1 MNNFN
6 ILFYSAPNP
15 MWVFDIITLQILE
28 VNNAAV
34 TAYGYSKQQFL
45 SKTIKDLR
53 PPEDMQ
59 LVEKIISEIKT
70 DQTYFRE
77 FRHQDSCGRTFD
89 VEIMSYAMIFD
100 ERQVRLVVTQNIEEK
115 KAIAGQLKFTQHK
128 LSRMLE
134 TTSIGF
140 FQVDHN
146 SIVTYWNRAAEGLIG
161 YNRKYVLGK
170 NLWDV
175 FPEVV
180 DTDFYS
186 RYQQAIKERRNEE
199 FISYFWPIQKWFTV
213 IIYYVEEGVIIHFRD
228 ITESKI
234 YEEQLLDKIVRL
246 KEVSHLN
253 SHYLRK
259 PVASLL
265 GLTDLI
271 TNELISNDEF
281 KTAAGYIK
289 ECSLELDAVLRKVNN
304 KVNNELEPVAY
315 EEIRNFSLNKALGQ
329 VIAEVQKQFT
339 VHTIVLNSKENVTC
353 YGNEHSIAVAVKQL
367 LYNAINFS
375 PSANRVEVCLEVVSK
390 NAIVS
395 VRDFGIGIDSQ
406 TLNRIFMSFI
416 NKSVAEELGTGLSK
430 VSDVALRHNGNV
442 WVESKPGKG
451 ATFSMRL
458 PMSNIGVYK
467 QIGNTNFSDYQ
478 GAGMLVTYDEPL
490 ACIVS
495 EWEGF
500 HSLHT
505 IKTGCLKL
513 LNLVVDKQA
522 KFILNDNIKVI
533 GTWNDAVEWVA
544 NEFFPMLQNAGVTHI
559 AWVYSSST
567 FSRLSADMT
576 IANLNGN
583 IVVATFED
591 SAIAKQ
597 WLHKMSKT
605 YNPE

>member
-59 LVEKIISEIKT
+59 LVERIISEIKT

-265 GLTDLI
+265 GLADLI
-271 TNELISNDEF
+271 TNALISNDEF
-281 KTAAGYIK
+281 KMAAGYIK

-513 LNLVVDKQA
+513 LNFVVDKQA
-522 KFILNDNIKVI
+522 KLILNDNIKVI

-583 IVVATFED
+583 IVVETFED